1 MADGDTAACV
11 AAPMIADA
19 QVRGRMASTLGRGI
33 SLTHN
38 HGGPIRGGVVSGG
51 AARLPTQSQK
61 GQGQS
66 LKADEGRS
74 GGGGY
79 RGLQG
84 FTGRLLAAVKSRAG
98 NVWRTGQWSPADVW
112 RCLAGRLPRHLETGR
127 RRLRLSSAGRRRIKG
142 ARLPGCQ

>member
-11 AAPMIADA
+11 AAPMIADT

-51 AARLPTQSQK
+51 AVRLPSQSQK

-84 FTGRLLAAVKSRAG
+84 LQGFTGRLLAAVKSSGWKR
-98 NVWRTGQWSPADVW
+98 VEDWPME
-112 RCLAGRLPRHLETGR
+112 PR
-127 RRLRLSSAGRRRIKG
+127 
-142 ARLPGCQ
+142 